1 MPERFQQEI
10 EEILEQSEAL
20 APPARP
26 KRSQRAKGDGPSGA
40 GGVITPGRLIIA
52 AVLLLLTFA
61 LIFDGTLATVF
72 LWTGLVVGVLGY
84 AFFFVRADRRRT
96 SCTGEAR
103 WWSTMRPPSG
113 PSFWDKMTR
122 RFPEV
127 GGPPLRW
134 LSSPSPS

>member
-20 APPARP
+20 APPARA
-26 KRSQRAKGDGPSGA
+26 KRSQRAKGDGPSGV
-40 GGVITPGRLIIA
+40 GGVITPGRVIIA
-52 AVLLLLTFA
+52 AVPLLLTFA

-84 AFFFVRADRRRT
+84 AFFFVRADRAENKLHWRGQPVEYD
-96 SCTGEAR
+96 SAQG
-103 WWSTMRPPSG
+103 G

-122 RFPEV
+122 RF
-127 GGPPLRW
+127 RK
-134 LSSPSPS
+134 

>member
-26 KRSQRAKGDGPSGA
+26 KRSQRAKGDRPEGA
-40 GGVITPGRLIIA
+40 GGVITPGRVIIA

-84 AFFFVRADRRRT
+84 AFFFVRADRAENKLHWRGQPVEYD
-96 SCTGEAR
+96 SAQG
-103 WWSTMRPPSG
+103 G

-122 RFPEV
+122 RF
-127 GGPPLRW
+127 RK
-134 LSSPSPS
+134 